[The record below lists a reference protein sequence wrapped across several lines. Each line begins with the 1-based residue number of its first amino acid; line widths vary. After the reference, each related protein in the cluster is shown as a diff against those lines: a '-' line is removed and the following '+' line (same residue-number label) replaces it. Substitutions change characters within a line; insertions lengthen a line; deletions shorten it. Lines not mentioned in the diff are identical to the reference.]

1 MICIQYVLI
10 LCSSMIAAVG
20 LVESNSVN
28 IVAAMLVSPLMVRV
42 HTVPIKFHIGDTIF
56 CRTNNLTVYIG
67 L

>member
-1 MICIQYVLI
+1 
-10 LCSSMIAAVG
+10 MIAAVG